1 MLRWVIVG
9 IAFYVFSVQP
19 ILTAEEEKPAKPVGR
34 WSTEGKGGDAIV
46 WFKLNADG
54 TLSGGWR
61 DGQGAYDFEGDYSVT
76 KDGILFGRFSKL
88 SARDPD
94 LPKKGDLFSFQFKS
108 AKDTLTI
115 TGLKIGN
122 GASER
127 MKKLFERDYKSR
139 P

>member
-9 IAFYVFSVQP
+9 IAFYLFSVQP

-46 WFKLNADG
+46 WFKLNSDG

-76 KDGILFGRFSKL
+76 KWSPFRKVQQAFGQKPRPSEKGRFV
-88 SARDPD
+88 
-94 LPKKGDLFSFQFKS
+94 FF
-108 AKDTLTI
+108 
-115 TGLKIGN
+115 
-122 GASER
+122 
-127 MKKLFERDYKSR
+127 
-139 P
+139 